1 MAPASKHE
9 DFDPLLNSLL
19 HRVKI
24 IQEKLGEFLPIAA
37 VISPEGKI
45 VDVIG
50 VPDKQPQPGAPKVLR
65 FLEGALR
72 GLASQDK
79 CRAIGIA
86 FDIRFSRA
94 PDEPKSDAI
103 QVFLEHRD
111 GTVSNVILPYIKN
124 ATGQFAYGRPMA
136 VRAEPKIFL
145 QVDEAYGPAQVPE

>member
-1 MAPASKHE
+1 MGAAPKHE
-9 DFDPLLNSLL
+9 DFDLLLNSLL

-72 GLASQDK
+72 GLARQNK

-86 FDIRFSRA
+86 FDIRFSRS

-111 GTVSNVILPYIKN
+111 GNVSNVILPYLKN
-124 ATGQFAYGRPMA
+124 ASGQFTYGRLIA

-145 QVDEAYGPAQVPE
+145 QVDPAYGPTKFQE